1 MFESISPFEKNDA
14 PKAPPAPTTPLEI
27 HTMPER
33 FLGSSSASGKPG
45 SPKPKGK
52 SRKIL
57 IALAVILVVALGVIA
72 AVLFTDVLNRNSAN
86 VNNTN
91 LVINTSTGNLN
102 ANANGNL
109 NANGNANSNLNANSN
124 TNEVTNENF
133 NSNVNTNSNANSNA
147 NSNTNANANANSNV
161 SNSQAKSSVDTDKD
175 GLTDAE
181 EVIFGTNPSSQDTD
195 KDGFLDGQEVKLG
208 YNPNGTGKLL
218 GSSIVSEFI
227 NSLYGAS
234 VLYPKSWS
242 LVARSAT
249 EEIFSNPTADEAIT
263 FSVQDNA
270 ARLTAK
276 QWYIQASPSV
286 DATSLTEIA
295 TWDGKSNGIL
305 SPDGLAYYF
314 ANGGQLY
321 IISLSFGLKPTVDS
335 RTTFEMLARSLSVDP
350 AKINLN
356 TNSAINL
363 NSNSNSNL
371 NSNLNSNSNSNSNA
385 NANANVNANSNTNSN
400 TNI

>member
-1 MFESISPFEKNDA
+1 MFESITPFEKNDA
-14 PKAPPAPTTPLEI
+14 PKAPTLPTTPLEI

-72 AVLFTDVLNRNSAN
+72 AVLFTDVLNKNSAN
-86 VNNTN
+86 TNNTN

-102 ANANGNL
+102 ANANSNL
-109 NANGNANSNLNANSN
+109 NANVNANSNLNANGN
-124 TNEVTNENF
+124 TNQETNE
-133 NSNVNTNSNANSNA
+133 NSNANVNLNANA
-147 NSNTNANANANSNV
+147 NSNLNANVNANSNV

-175 GLTDAE
+175 SLTDAE

-208 YNPNGTGKLL
+208 YNPNGQAKLL
-218 GSSIVSEFI
+218 GSSIVSEFT

-242 LVARSAT
+242 LVARNTT
-249 EEIFSNPTADEAIT
+249 EEIFSNPTADEAMT

-286 DATSLTEIA
+286 DASSLTEVA

-335 RTTFEMLARSLSVDP
+335 RTTFEMLARSLSIDP

-356 TNSAINL
+356 TNSATNL
-363 NSNSNSNL
+363 NSNSNLNDNL
-371 NSNLNSNSNSNSNA
+371 NSNLNSNSNSN
-385 NANANVNANSNTNSN
+385 ANSNTNSN